1 MFDINSILKNLEG
14 TFPTEV
20 VTDAV
25 QGLVKKG
32 IMEQYTEEDGNF
44 SFQLTEFGLECAEE
58 IFKDPMSLLDFD
70 GLDEENEDGDS

>member
-1 MFDINSILKNLEG
+1 MFNINSILKNLEG
-14 TFPTEV
+14 KFPPEV
-20 VTDAV
+20 ISEAV

-44 SFQLTEFGLECAEE
+44 SFQLTEFGVECAEE

-70 GLDEENEDGDS
+70 SLDDEDGDGDS